1 MRGSIRLAITACA
14 ALATLAFVG
23 SAWADYAPSLY
34 ITALNNA
41 PGKPSTTVLGHVQ
54 AATDDATYKDT
65 IYAPVG
71 YRMSLNQRLGLKIGD
86 VSARYI
92 LRNNGNM
99 ETDVNGLVKVD
110 DPAAHL
116 SDSCAPGQ
124 HAAVWRL
131 SVAVAQTPVVIYLYV
146 DPITSGPEALF
157 ASGKIQF
164 CLEGPPG
171 TPPGAQLL
179 FAFFSVKNVFTNPP
193 NTADRLWRATFTP
206 FTAGTATPNPAG
218 TTEGQAVVPGR
229 VSLSLTVKR
238 LKHGVVLLQ
247 GRLFVDRAAY
257 PNAVVELYSPG
268 KSLPVGQGKTNRTG
282 RFTIRKKIKRKTR
295 FSAEVIFIGDLASC
309 PATPL
314 PEAPQGCKTATRSFA
329 IATGY
334 VVARP
339 RK

>member
-1 MRGSIRLAITACA
+1 MGGSIRLAITGCA
-14 ALATLAFVG
+14 ALATLAFAG
-23 SAWADYAPSLY
+23 SALADYGPSLY
-34 ITALNNA
+34 VTALNNA
-41 PGKPSTTVLGHVQ
+41 PGKASTMALVHAQT
-54 AATDDATYKDT
+54 ATDDATYKDT

-86 VSARYI
+86 VSATFI
-92 LRNNGNM
+92 LRNGGNRK
-99 ETDVNGLVKVD
+99 TDVNGIIKVD

-131 SVAVAQTPVVIYLYV
+131 TVAVAQTPIVIYLYV

-179 FAFFSVKNVFTNPP
+179 LAFFTLKNVFTNPS
-193 NTADRLWRATFTP
+193 NTTDHLWRATFIP

-218 TTEGQAVVPGR
+218 ATEGQAVVPGR

-247 GRLFVDRAAY
+247 GRLFVDRKQFPGAT
-257 PNAVVELYSPG
+257 VELYSPG
-268 KSLPVGQGKTNRTG
+268 KSLPVGRGTTNRTG

-295 FSAEVIFIGDLASC
+295 FSAEVVFIGDLPSC
-309 PATPL
+309 PAMPL
-314 PEAPQGCKTATRSFA
+314 PEAPQGCKSAALAFA
-329 IATGY
+329 IAT
-334 VVARP
+334 VNVLARP